1 MTPLRAK
8 HKIQIVRS
16 FKIMEL
22 NIEPLEKEKLRKQYY
37 KVSRKYHP
45 DLCIEEYKDGNMF
58 AKMKAS
64 YDFLRNNMDLINANI
79 EALKDFRDNAQR
91 KKEEEEEI
99 VDIIREERKA
109 QANEEARLD
118 REERIY
124 KCQDIIQK
132 QTNSYQTI
140 KNCLKI
146 ERAIEDLEDINFE
159 QLEELK
165 NDIIR
170 IYDVYKPHKLLKR
183 NYIVYVLC
191 IILAIALAVSAI
203 PAANILLFCIA
214 MASLLFALILV
225 LFCNRYKKNIV
236 FYTQLTGKTLND

>member
-1 MTPLRAK
+1 MAPLRAK

-16 FKIMEL
+16 FKLMEL

-45 DLCIEEYKDGNMF
+45 DLCVEEFKDGNMF

-64 YDFLRNNMDLINANI
+64 YDFLKNNLDLINENI

-91 KKEEEEEI
+91 KKEEDEEI
-99 VDIIREERKA
+99 ADILREDRKA
-109 QANEEARLD
+109 AQREEARLN
-118 REERIY
+118 REEKIY
-124 KCQDIIQK
+124 KCQEIIQK

-146 ERAIEDLEDINFE
+146 DRALEDLEDISFE

-165 NDIIR
+165 KDIIR
-170 IYDVYKPHKLLKR
+170 IYDDYKPNKLLKR

-203 PAANILLFCIA
+203 PAANIFLFCIA
-214 MASLLFALILV
+214 MASLIFALVLV
-225 LFCNRYKKNIV
+225 FFCNRYKKNIV
-236 FYTQLTGKTLND
+236 FYTQLTGQTLND